1 MKKNKI
7 ITIGLLA
14 VLTERLICFAQLH
27 FILPDWFEPLKWI
40 LLVATFICIILYFK
54 YRSKERK

>member
-40 LLVATFICIILYFK
+40 LLAVCVCLDVLYARNF
-54 YRSKERK
+54 YGP